1 MGATVFYNHASDLA
15 TVSNTFE
22 VDGTATDPTTAT
34 LVVTDPDGNAITYTW
49 AGGTVTRTGTG
60 AFTKDVS
67 CSSTTPGTW
76 QGVWIG
82 TGPATDTAVVTWSTV
97 STNLQ
102 DLYCTPEQVKSR
114 TGIADN
120 LDDREILAACRS
132 VSRWIDEHC
141 DRTFARREVTLQLTP
156 CGPYAV
162 ETPDIVSVITLKTDE
177 DGDGVYETT
186 WSASDFELQ
195 PVGASTQLEARP
207 YTSIAAVGSRL
218 FPVTYSR
225 GRRARAEAATV
236 AGWPTLP
243 AAVNESAAILT
254 GDYLALGGMK
264 FGVAG
269 YGEYGA
275 VRARLSS
282 PALAMLAPYR
292 RYPILVG

>member
-1 MGATVFYNHASDLA
+1 MGATVFYEGSAELA
-15 TVSNTFE
+15 TLTNTFQ
-22 VDGTATDPTTAT
+22 VAGVNTDPTTIT
-34 LVVTDPDGNAITYTW
+34 LVVTDPLGVATTYTH
-49 AGGTVTRTGTG
+49 AGATITKTATGIYTKDIPCTEAGLWTYVWTGTG
-60 AFTKDVS
+60 AASDVQ
-67 CSSTTPGTW
+67 PGSWRVEQT
-76 QGVWIG
+76 
-82 TGPATDTAVVTWSTV
+82 SY
-97 STNLQ
+97 S

-114 TGIADN
+114 TGITDTI
-120 LDDREILAACRS
+120 DDREILAACRS

-162 ETPDIVSVITLKTDE
+162 ETPDIVSVTTLKTD
-177 DGDGVYETT
+177 DDADGVYETT

-195 PVGASTQLEARP
+195 PVGASTLLEARP

-218 FPVTYSR
+218 FPVTYGR
-225 GRRARAEAATV
+225 GRRARAEAAAV
-236 AGWPTLP
+236 AGWSALP
-243 AAVNESAAILT
+243 AAVNEAAAILA

-275 VRARLSS
+275 VRARISS

-292 RYPILVG
+292 RYPILMG

>member
-1 MGATVFYNHASDLA
+1 VGATVFYNHTSELA

-22 VDGTATDPTTAT
+22 VDDVATDPTTAT
-34 LVVTDPDGNAITYTW
+34 LVVTDPDGNATTYTW

-67 CSSTTPGTW
+67 CSSTTTGTW

-82 TGPATDTAVVTWSTV
+82 TGTATDTAVVTWSTV

-102 DLYCTPEQVKSR
+102 DLYCTPEQLKSR

-120 LDDREILAACRS
+120 YDDAEILGSCRS
-132 VSRWIDEHC
+132 VSRWIDQHC
-141 DRTFARREVTLQLTP
+141 DRTFARRTVTLQLTP

-162 ETPDIVSVITLKTDE
+162 ETADIVSVTTLKTD
-177 DGDGVYETT
+177 DDADGVYETT
-186 WSASDFELQ
+186 WSASDYELQ
-195 PVGASTQLEARP
+195 PVGASTQLESRP
-207 YTSIAAVGSRL
+207 YTSIAAVGTRL
-218 FPVTYSR
+218 FPVTYGH
-225 GRRARAEAATV
+225 GRKARAEVACV
-236 AGWPTLP
+236 AGWPALP
-243 AAVNESAAILT
+243 AAVSEAAAILA

-275 VRARLSS
+275 VRARISS

-292 RYPILVG
+292 RYPILMG